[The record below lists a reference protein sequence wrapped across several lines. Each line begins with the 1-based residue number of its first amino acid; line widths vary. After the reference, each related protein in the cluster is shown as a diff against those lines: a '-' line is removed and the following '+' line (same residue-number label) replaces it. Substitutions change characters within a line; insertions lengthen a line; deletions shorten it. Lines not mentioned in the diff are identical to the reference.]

1 MKNYFLNNRMEVN
14 IQKVGIQYRDLIKT
28 RGLITSITLLL
39 FLFLAMN
46 MQAQSFTQSNLNLN
60 GQGSIENGTSLM
72 YGPDGR
78 LYVLS
83 LNGKVDIFTVQKN
96 GDNDYVAINTEELT
110 QASTIPNH
118 NDNGSSAGAERQA
131 TGLTVAGTAANPVVY
146 VTSSDSRIGGPSG
159 DQNLDTNSGVITRFS
174 WNGSSWAVVDIVRGL
189 PRSEEN
195 HSTNG
200 LEFVTVNGNDYLI
213 VASGGF
219 TNAGAPS
226 DNFAWIT
233 EYALSGAILSV
244 NLTAIEGLPIQT
256 DLSSGRS
263 YIYDIPT
270 LDDPTR
276 PNVNGLI
283 DPDDTG
289 YDGIDVGD
297 PWGGNDG
304 LNQGM
309 IVIGG
314 PVQIFS
320 PGYRNSYDLAIGPDG
335 KVYATDNGANGG
347 WGGLPLNEGNP
358 ATVSNDYPPGEPGS
372 SSPQDGEQVNNAD
385 HLTKITDNISS
396 YSFGSFY
403 GGHPNPVRA
412 NPAGAGLFTNPGTNG
427 PNTLSGDVFRT
438 QVYDPDGSTQGSTT
452 DPNIGLPANW
462 PPVPLSLADPQEA
475 DWRGPGINNPDGP
488 NDVLI
493 TTWGTNTNALDV
505 YTSSAF
511 DGAMQGDLI
520 AGKNNGVLR
529 RVDYD
534 PLDDSYTLINTFAS
548 NLGGNALGVTCNSD
562 TDPFPGTIWVATF
575 NGNIVILEPDGF
587 VLACFNSTDPE
598 FVGTE
603 DYDNDGYTNNDEIEN
618 KDDIQTEEEV
628 ICNGGAQ
635 PNDFDKAA
643 GGTLV
648 SDLNDPDDDNDGI
661 ADANDPFQIGDP
673 LDSGSDAFDLPVL
686 NELLSDNPVL
696 KGYLGLGFTGLMNN
710 GDANPNWLNWL
721 DRRDDSNDTNPND
734 ILGGAIGAMTMQMTG
749 GTALGASNNQ
759 EKAFQYGVNVDES
772 TGGFAIEGAVQ
783 NFDDPLQLYG
793 AAAPTTGE
801 IGIFMG
807 DGTQSNYIKFVINQS
822 GLQVRQEIGD
832 VAQAPIDVT
841 IATGNRPSNGVQL
854 RFSVNPINGEVRA
867 DYRFDNLGSFQT
879 AGIINAAGSILSA
892 IQSASEPLAVGLI
905 GSSNQA
911 GAEVEGTWDYLYV
924 QTSQPTVEQ
933 VLPNVTALIND
944 SNVLYELDQFFTD
957 DGGDENFTYSVAGN
971 TNPTAIDASISN
983 NTLTIVIP
991 SSAATADITIRAT
1004 DANGFFV
1011 EQTFTVNVNDEPVP
1025 ILRIRANGAAIA
1037 ATDAPNPNWIATGG
1051 AGPQSGTFNGINWSV
1066 NTGNL
1071 STHNIS
1077 GRDTSVPDYVPQELF
1092 AIERWDPAGA
1102 APAMEWTFNLPNGNY
1117 LIRWYAGNGFAG
1129 TSAPGTRVY
1138 DILVEGN
1145 IVENDL
1151 DLSAT
1156 YGHQVGGMLEFPVT
1170 LVDGILNISVAAVTE
1185 NPTMNGI
1192 EILQVGGEFTPP
1204 VVVEAIPNQNSEA
1217 GDLIN
1222 LSVLASGGVNGE
1234 PYQYSATNL
1243 PPGLQ
1248 IEPTTGL
1255 VFGNIDIGAEANSP
1269 YSVSISV
1276 GQASNNDTEI
1286 GFIWN
1291 VGSQDLWNDQT
1302 DDENYTARH
1311 ECSFVQA
1318 GDKFYLFGGREN
1330 SSSLDV
1336 YNYQVKT
1343 WSTISNSAPQEFN
1356 HFQAL
1361 EHKGLIWVIG
1371 AFKTNTFPNEAPAD
1385 NVYAYNPVE
1394 DVWIQGPEIPA
1405 GRKRGSAGL
1414 VVYND
1419 KFYVIAG
1426 NTIGH
1431 NGGFIDWFDEFD
1443 PVTGEWTSLPNAPRA
1458 RDHFHAAVI
1467 GDKLYVAGGR
1477 LSGGDGGTFAPL
1489 IAEVDVYD
1497 FTTQTWSTVADLPT
1511 PRAAASVAAFENEL
1525 YVIGGEIQVD
1535 LQGNSVGDAVKTT
1548 EAFNPI
1554 TGTWSNKTDLLT
1566 ERHGTQAIVSGD
1578 GIHVTAG
1585 SNSLGGGGT
1594 MKNMEFYGSDNPTG
1608 EVLTASQ
1615 LIVSAFE
1622 TVPTGGGLNVPVS
1635 NTGGNVGIIITDAQ
1649 LTGANAAAFNI
1660 VTDASFLLIGPGETS
1675 NIVVNHS
1682 GATEGEVASLTLS
1695 YDDGSTS
1702 VVSLVSGVATP
1713 NVLFRVN
1720 TGGALVASTDAPNP
1734 DWTEDQSTA
1743 TANGTANT
1751 GTPSSYINLV
1761 APAADITF
1769 GVASFTGTNN
1779 TGYPNNLFT
1788 TERYSNVENPNS
1800 MQWNF
1805 DVPNGDYTVNLIFA
1819 EVWTGAQTNGIRVF
1833 DVEIE
1838 GNPVLT
1844 DFDQTAAYGWNTA
1857 GVETFNVTVTDG
1869 NLDIDFIKG
1878 IENPNIKAIEI
1889 LGGTILTTNSPPIV
1903 SNPGIQQSIEGDVV
1917 GLQVI
1922 ATDDD
1927 LDECGDITFS
1937 ATGLPP
1943 NLSIDPTTG
1952 LIAGTLLEGTGT
1964 GTAGAFIEENGWV
1977 TIEAETDFEDTAGG
1991 WDILDESGNVYMVAS
2006 SDHFGNTNGQAVP
2019 YDMVITT
2026 PGVYRFYMK
2035 SAFSGTSSSDAN
2047 DTWFKIEN
2055 TQDVHFFS
2063 VQGTGGTA
2071 THTLDSTSQ
2080 FEDILNGINP
2090 ANKSIYYPAGNSE
2103 GRPDHG
2109 TENPGVN
2116 GYFKVFRT
2124 GGTPGTT
2131 NWITRTIDNNSF
2143 TVYAYFPNPGTFTI
2157 SMSERSAGHK
2167 IDRFVLAHIDD
2178 VSTNASNT
2186 ALDNAPE
2193 SQQVLGGTPGAA
2205 DNSPYNVTVSAAD
2218 ACTPSLNSEVEF
2230 IWNVS
2235 DTPASGS
2242 PAALIEITPGGP
2254 LGASTYG
2261 GSSLQLTNTSTGN
2274 VKITGITIDI
2284 STSILPDMVFDPVGA
2299 GGDETASCLTA
2310 NSGAATVGFVSP
2322 ANPCVDPFTGLRNGG
2337 YDVMAMSFTDFDP
2350 AEKFDFTVDIDPNSI
2365 KDVPG
2370 AGGAGAVSGFELIG
2384 ATITIT
2390 FSDGSTV
2397 VSSLYE
2403 DGSLGGGQ
2411 AVVAPNALA
2420 TPSIAAVGIPESSSC
2435 VETPT
2440 QTIEVSGTPGANVS
2454 LLVMDSRLY
2463 IQSGAPP
2470 FNVPDDTYYAN
2481 EAIAKALF
2489 TGIIGNDGTVQIPVT
2504 LLETVGATG
2513 TPNGGLNYI
2522 VAVVSNTPYA
2532 VDQQVSRTS
2541 NVLVLKVDP
2550 PCAGTTADINISTT
2564 LQSRTNHSGEYSV
2577 KLYDVGSTTVVYD
2590 LTATADVTGAMIID
2604 GAANTIAPGTY
2615 QIAVKYPNS
2624 LQAVQ
2629 TVTLAAGANSVYMG
2643 ILPMGDANDDNF
2655 VTLLDFSLLASTF
2668 NTDVSETLDGRA
2680 DFNGD
2685 GFVTLLDFS
2694 ILASNFNTG
2703 GQEPSTP

>member
-1 MKNYFLNNRMEVN
+1 MEVN
-14 IQKVGIQYRDLIKT
+14 LQKVGIRCCNSQIT
-28 RGLITSITLLL
+28 SRGLITCMTLLL
-39 FLFLAMN
+39 LLFVTLHT
-46 MQAQSFTQSNLNLN
+46 QAQSFSQSNLNLN
-60 GQGSIENGTSLM
+60 GQGSINNGTSLM

-83 LNGKVDIFTVQKN
+83 LNGNVDIFTVQKN
-96 GDNDYVAINTEELT
+96 GNNDYIAIDAEELT
-110 QASTIPNH
+110 QVSNIPNH
-118 NDNGSSAGAERQA
+118 NDDGSSAGGGRQA
-131 TGLTVAGTAANPVVY
+131 TGLTVAGTAALPVVY

-174 WNGSSWAVVDIVRGL
+174 WNGSSWDVVDIVRGL

-195 HSTNG
+195 HATNG
-200 LEFVTVNGNDYLI
+200 LEFVNVNGNDYLI

-233 EYALSGAILSV
+233 EYALAAAILSV
-244 NLTAIEGLPIQT
+244 DLTALNALPIKT
-256 DLSSGRS
+256 DPSSGRS
-263 YIYDIPT
+263 FIYDIPT

-276 PNVNGLI
+276 PNVNGLT
-283 DPDDTG
+283 DPDDIG
-289 YDGIDVGD
+289 YDGIDIGD

-320 PGYRNSYDLAIGPDG
+320 PGYRNSYDLAIAPDG
-335 KVYATDNGANGG
+335 RVYATDNGANGG

-372 SSPQDGEQVNNAD
+372 SSPQAGEQVNNED
-385 HLTKITDNISS
+385 HLHKITDNIQG
-396 YSFGSFY
+396 YSFGSYY
-403 GGHPNPVRA
+403 GGHPTPVRA
-412 NPAGAGLFTNPGTNG
+412 NPAGAGLFTNPGING
-427 PNTLSGDVFRT
+427 PNTLSGEVFRT
-438 QVYDPDGSTQGSTT
+438 QVYDPNGSTPGSIN
-452 DPNIGLPANW
+452 DPNIALPANW
-462 PPVPLSLADPQEA
+462 PPVPLSLANPQEA

-488 NDVLI
+488 NDDII

-511 DGAMQGDLI
+511 GGAMQGDLI
-520 AGKNNGVLR
+520 AGKNGGVLR

-534 PLDDSYTLINTFAS
+534 PLDGSYTLINTFAS

-562 TDPFPGTIWVATF
+562 SDIFPGTIWVAPF
-575 NGNIVILEPDGF
+575 NGNIVVLEPDGF
-587 VLACFNSTDPE
+587 VIDCFNSTEPE

-603 DYDNDGYTNNDEIEN
+603 DYDGDGYTNNDEIDN
-618 KDDIQTEEEV
+618 KDEVQTEEEV
-628 ICNGGAQ
+628 ICNGGSQ

-643 GGTLV
+643 GGNLV
-648 SDLNDPDDDNDGI
+648 SDLNDSDDDNDGI
-661 ADANDPFQIGDP
+661 DDANDPFQIGDP
-673 LDSGSDAFDLPVL
+673 LDSASDAFDLPVL

-696 KGYLGLGFTGLMNN
+696 KGFLGLGFTGLMNN

-721 DRRDDSNDTNPND
+721 DRRDDPNDPNPND
-734 ILGGAIGAMTMQMTG
+734 ILGGAIGAMTMQMTA
-749 GTALGASNNQ
+749 GTALEGANNQ
-759 EKAFQYGVNVDES
+759 EKAFQYGVNVDQS
-772 TGGFAIEGAVQ
+772 TGGFAIEGALQ

-793 AAAPTTGE
+793 SSAPTTGE

-822 GLQVRQEIGD
+822 GLQVRQEIND
-832 VAQAPIDVT
+832 VAQAPIAVA
-841 IATGNRPSNGVQL
+841 IATGDRPGNGVQL
-854 RFSVNPINGEVRA
+854 RFSVNPANGEVTA
-867 DYRFDNLGSFQT
+867 DYRFDNVGSFQNAATIT
-879 AGIINAAGSILSA
+879 AGGSILSA
-892 IQSASEPLAVGLI
+892 IQSANEPLAVGLI

-924 QTSQPTVEQ
+924 QTGQPAVEQ
-933 VLPNVTALIND
+933 ILPDVSALIND
-944 SNVLYELDQFFTD
+944 PNVLFELDQFFTD
-957 DGGDENFTYSVAGN
+957 DGGDENFTFSVQGN
-971 TNPTAIDASISN
+971 TNPTIDASITV

-991 SSAATADITIRAT
+991 ATEATADITIRAT

-1025 ILRIRANGAAIA
+1025 VIRIRANGAAIT

-1051 AGPQSGTFNGINWSV
+1051 PGPQSGTFNGINWSV

-1077 GRDTSVPDYVPQELF
+1077 GRDASVPAYVPQDLF
-1092 AIERWDPAGA
+1092 AIERWDPAA
-1102 APAMEWTFNLPNGNY
+1102 TAPAMEWTFELPNGNY
-1117 LIRWYAGNGFAG
+1117 LIRWYAGNGFGG
-1129 TSAPGTRVY
+1129 TGAPGQRVY

-1145 IVENDL
+1145 LVQNDL

-1156 YGHQVGGMLEFPVT
+1156 YGNQVGAMLEFPVT
-1170 LVDGILNISVAAVTE
+1170 LVDGILNIAVATVTE

-1192 EILQVGGEFTPP
+1192 EILQVGGDFTPP

-1222 LSVLASGGVNGE
+1222 LTVLASGGVNGE

-1243 PPGLQ
+1243 PAGLQ

-1255 VFGNIDIGAEANSP
+1255 VFGNIDAGSEADSP
-1269 YSVSISV
+1269 YSVTISV
-1276 GQASNNDTEI
+1276 SQASNDATDI
-1286 GFIWN
+1286 AFIWN
-1291 VGSQDLWNDQT
+1291 VGFQDLWNDQT

-1330 SSSLDV
+1330 SASLDV
-1336 YNYQVKT
+1336 YNYQAKT

-1371 AFKTNTFPNEAPAD
+1371 AFKDNGFPNEAPAD

-1431 NGGFIDWFDEFD
+1431 NGGFIEWFDEFD
-1443 PVTGEWTSLPNAPRA
+1443 PITGVWTSLPDAPRA

-1477 LSGGDGGTFAPL
+1477 LSGGAGGTFAPL

-1497 FTTQTWSTVADLPT
+1497 FTTETWSTVADLPT
-1511 PRAAASVAAFENEL
+1511 PRAAASVASFENEL
-1525 YVIGGEIQVD
+1525 YVIGGEISVD
-1535 LQGNSVGDAVKTT
+1535 LQGNTIGDAVKTT

-1585 SNSLGGGGT
+1585 SNTQGGGGT
-1594 MKNMEFYGSDNPTG
+1594 MKNMEFYGTDNPSG
-1608 EVLTASQ
+1608 EALTASQ
-1615 LIVSAFE
+1615 LVVSASE
-1622 TVPTGGGLNVPVS
+1622 SVPTGGSLNVPVS
-1635 NTGGNVGIIITDAQ
+1635 TTGGNVGIIVTDAQ
-1649 LTGANAAAFNI
+1649 LSGANAAAFTI
-1660 VTDASFLLIGPGETS
+1660 VTDVSFLLIGPGETT
-1675 NIVVNHS
+1675 NIVVSHT
-1682 GATEGEVASLTLS
+1682 GAAEGEAASLTLT
-1695 YDDGSTS
+1695 YDDGSIS
-1702 VVSLVSGVATP
+1702 VVSLISGAGVQ

-1720 TGGALVASTDAPNP
+1720 TGGAIVAATDGPNP
-1734 DWTEDQSTA
+1734 DWTEDQAAA
-1743 TANGTANT
+1743 TVNGTANT
-1751 GTPSSYINLV
+1751 GTPSTYINLNP
-1761 APAADITF
+1761 PAADITF
-1769 GVASFTGTNN
+1769 GVANFTGTNN
-1779 TGYPNNLFT
+1779 TGYPDNLFT
-1788 TERYSNVENPNS
+1788 TERYSNVANPDN

-1805 DVPNGDYTVNLIFA
+1805 TVPNGNYTVNLIFA
-1819 EVWTGAQTNGIRVF
+1819 EVWIGAQTNGIRVF

-1838 GNPVLT
+1838 GNLELD

-1857 GVETFNVTVTDG
+1857 GVETFNVTVSDG
-1869 NLDIDFIKG
+1869 NLEIDFIKG

-1889 LGGTILTTNSPPIV
+1889 LGGTILTTNSPPLV
-1903 SNPGIQQSIEGDVV
+1903 TNPGIRQSIEGDVI

-1943 NLSIDPTTG
+1943 NLNIDTTTG
-1952 LIAGTLLEGTGT
+1952 LITGTMLQGTGS
-1964 GTAGAFIEENGWV
+1964 GTEGAFVEENGLV
-1977 TIEAETDFEDTAGG
+1977 VIEMESAPSLSGSWETAGTY
-1991 WDILDESGNVYMVAS
+1991 STAFSPNVTSPGTATGGDFIIWQGPQY
-2006 SDHFGNTNGQAVP
+2006 FGNTGNGLISYP
-2019 YDMVITT
+2019 IEITT
-2026 PGVYRFYMK
+2026 TGTYRFQWRNQVGNGTLNTEHNDTWLKIEADSFYGQKGSGAIVCPKGLDGTTNNCTGNEPAGAGGNGWFKIYANATSWSWATNTSDNDPHQIFATFDAPGTYNILVSARSSSHAIDRMVL
-2035 SAFSGTSSSDAN
+2035 SHVTAFSGN
-2047 DTWFKIEN
+2047 P
-2055 TQDVHFFS
+2055 Q
-2063 VQGTGGTA
+2063 
-2071 THTLDSTSQ
+2071 STSLP
-2080 FEDILNGINP
+2080 E
-2090 ANKSIYYPAGNSE
+2090 SE
-2103 GRPDHG
+2103 
-2109 TENPGVN
+2109 
-2116 GYFKVFRT
+2116 
-2124 GGTPGTT
+2124 
-2131 NWITRTIDNNSF
+2131 RTIG
-2143 TVYAYFPNPGTFTI
+2143 V
-2157 SMSERSAGHK
+2157 M
-2167 IDRFVLAHIDD
+2167 
-2178 VSTNASNT
+2178 
-2186 ALDNAPE
+2186 
-2193 SQQVLGGTPGAA
+2193 PGAA
-2205 DNSPYNVTVSAAD
+2205 ENSPYNVTVTATD
-2218 ACTPSLNSEVEF
+2218 ACTPALSSEVEF
-2230 IWNVS
+2230 VWNVT
-2235 DTPASGS
+2235 DTPASGNPS
-2242 PAALIEITPGGP
+2242 ALIEITPGGP
-2254 LGASTYG
+2254 LGASTFG
-2261 GSSLQLTNTSTGN
+2261 GSSLQLTNNSTGN
-2274 VKITGITIDI
+2274 VQITGITIDI
-2284 STSILPDMVFDPVGA
+2284 STGILQDNVFDPVGA
-2299 GGDETASCLTA
+2299 GGDETASCLTP
-2310 NSGAATVGFVSP
+2310 NSGAAAVGFVSP
-2322 ANPCVDPFTGLRNGG
+2322 ADPCTDPFTAPRNGG
-2337 YDVMAMSFTDFDP
+2337 FDIMGMRFTNFDP
-2350 AEKFDFTVDIDPNSI
+2350 TEKFDFTVDIDPNSI

-2370 AGGAGAVSGFELIG
+2370 AGGAGAVSGLELIG

-2403 DGSLGGGQ
+2403 DGSIGGGQ

-2420 TPSIAAVGIPESSSC
+2420 TPSIAAVGIPVSPSC
-2435 VETPT
+2435 VETAN
-2440 QTIEVSGTPGANVS
+2440 QTIEVSGTAGAHVS
-2454 LLVMDSRLY
+2454 LLVMDSRLF

-2470 FNVPDDTYYAN
+2470 FNVPDETYYAN
-2481 EAIAKALF
+2481 EAMAKALF
-2489 TGIIGNDGTVQIPVT
+2489 TGIIGTGGTVQIPVT
-2504 LLETVGATG
+2504 LMETVGATG

-2522 VAVVSNTPYA
+2522 IAVVSNGPYA

-2550 PCAGTTADINISTT
+2550 PCAGTTADINLSAT
-2564 LQSRTNHSGEYSV
+2564 LQSRTDHSGDYSV
-2577 KLYDVGSTTVVYD
+2577 KLYDVGSTTAVYD
-2590 LTATADVTGAMIID
+2590 LTATAD
-2604 GAANTIAPGTY
+2604 AAGNMTISGIVPGTY
-2615 QIAVKYPNS
+2615 ELALKYPNS

-2629 TVTLAAGANSVYMG
+2629 TVTAVPGANSINMG
-2643 ILPMGDANDDNF
+2643 ELRMGDAVNDNF
-2655 VTLLDFSLLASTF
+2655 VDVLDFSLLGASYDISTGQPGF
-2668 NTDVSETLDGRA
+2668 ISEA

-2685 GFVTLLDFS
+2685 GIIDVLDFS
-2694 ILASNFNTG
+2694 LLGANYDTPG
-2703 GQEPSTP
+2703 EKPSGF

>member
-1 MKNYFLNNRMEVN
+1 MEVN
-14 IQKVGIQYRDLIKT
+14 TQKVGVQYCNSIKLQ
-28 RGLITSITLLL
+28 GLISCMTLLL
-39 FLFLAMN
+39 LLFFAMHT
-46 MQAQSFTQSNLNLN
+46 QAQSFSQSNLNLN
-60 GQGSIENGTSLM
+60 GNVINSGTSLM

-83 LNGKVDIFTVQKN
+83 RNGNVDIFTIQKN
-96 GDNDYVAINTEELT
+96 GDNDYIVTNGEELT
-110 QASTIPNH
+110 QVATIPNH
-118 NDNGSSAGAERQA
+118 NDDGSNAGGGRQA
-131 TGLTVAGTAANPVVY
+131 TGLTVAGTATNPIVY
-146 VTSSDSRIGGPSG
+146 VTSSDARIGGPSG
-159 DQNLDTNSGVITRFS
+159 DQGLDTNSGVITRFS
-174 WNGSSWAVVDIVRGL
+174 WNGSSWSVVDIVRGL

-233 EYALSGAILSV
+233 EYALSAAILSV
-244 NLTAIEGLPIQT
+244 DLTAIEALQIQT
-256 DLSSGRS
+256 DPSSGRS
-263 YIYDIPT
+263 FSYDIPT

-276 PNVNGLI
+276 PNVNGVI
-283 DPDDTG
+283 DPDDTD

-358 ATVSNDYPPGEPGS
+358 ATVSNDYPDGEPGS
-372 SSPQDGEQVNNAD
+372 SSPTENEQVNNAD

-438 QVYDPDGSTQGSTT
+438 QVYDPDGSTLGSTT
-452 DPNIGLPANW
+452 NPDIGLPANW

-520 AGKNNGVLR
+520 AGKNGGVLR

-534 PLDDSYTLINTFAS
+534 PTDDSYTLINTFAS

-562 TDPFPGTIWVATF
+562 SDPFPGTIWVAPF
-575 NGNIVILEPDGF
+575 DGNIIVLEPDGF
-587 VLACFNSTDPE
+587 VLECFNSTDGE
-598 FVGTE
+598 FVGTA
-603 DYDNDGYTNNDEIEN
+603 DYDSDGYTNNDEIDN
-618 KDDIQTEEEV
+618 KNDLQTEEEV

-661 ADANDPFQIGDP
+661 DDVNDPFQLGDP

-686 NELLSDNPVL
+686 NELDSDNPVL

-710 GDANPNWLNWL
+710 GDPNDDWLNWL
-721 DRRDDSNDTNPND
+721 DRRDDPSDPNPND
-734 ILGGAIGAMTMQMTG
+734 LLGGAIGAMTMQMTA
-749 GTALGASNNQ
+749 GTALGSSNNQ
-759 EKAFQYGVNVDES
+759 EKAFQYGVNVDQS
-772 TGGFAIEGAVQ
+772 TGGFAIEGALLS
-783 NFDDPLQLYG
+783 FDDPLQLYG
-793 AAAPTTGE
+793 TSAPTTGE
-801 IGIFMG
+801 LGIYMG

-822 GLQVRQEIGD
+822 GLQVRQEVGD
-832 VAQAPIDVT
+832 VAQTPIDVP
-841 IATGNRPSNGVQL
+841 ISTGNRPNSGVQF
-854 RFSVNPINGEVRA
+854 RFSVNPTNGEVRA
-867 DYRFDNLGSFQT
+867 DYRFDNVGSFQT

-911 GAEVEGTWDYLYV
+911 GAEVEGTWNYLYV

-933 VLPNVTALIND
+933 VLPDVAALIND
-944 SNVLYELDQFFTD
+944 PNVFFELDEFFTD
-957 DGGDENFTYSVAGN
+957 DGGDENFTFSVAGN

-1025 ILRIRANGAAIA
+1025 IIRIRANGAAIA
-1037 ATDAPNPNWIATGG
+1037 ATDAPNPNWITTGG
-1051 AGPQSGTFNGINWSV
+1051 GGAQSGTFNGINWSV

-1071 STHNIS
+1071 ATQNIV
-1077 GRDTSVPDYVPQELF
+1077 GRDASVPDYVPQELF
-1092 AIERWDPAGA
+1092 ATERWDPANA
-1102 APAMEWTFNLPNGNY
+1102 APAMEWTFELPNGNY
-1117 LIRWYAGNGFAG
+1117 LIRWYAGNGFEG

-1192 EILQVGGEFTPP
+1192 EILQVGGDFTPP
-1204 VVVEAIPNQNSEA
+1204 VVVEAIPSQNNEV

-1336 YNYQVKT
+1336 YNYQAKT

-1371 AFKTNTFPNEAPAD
+1371 AFKDNGFPNEAPAD

-1443 PVTGEWTSLPNAPRA
+1443 PVTGVWTSLPNAPRA

-1489 IAEVDVYD
+1489 ISEVDVYD

-1511 PRAAASVAAFENEL
+1511 PRAAASVVPFENEL

-1535 LQGNSVGDAVKTT
+1535 LQGNTIGDAVKTT
-1548 EAFNPI
+1548 EAFNPN
-1554 TGTWSNKTDLLT
+1554 TGTWSNKTNLLT

-1594 MKNMEFYGSDNPTG
+1594 MKNMEFYGDDNPTG

-1615 LIVSAFE
+1615 LVVSASE

-1635 NTGGNVGIIITDAQ
+1635 NTIGNVGIIITDAQ
-1649 LTGANAAAFNI
+1649 LSGANAAAFNI
-1660 VTDASFLLIGPGETS
+1660 VTDASFLLIGPGETT
-1675 NIVVNHS
+1675 NIVINHT
-1682 GATEGEVASLTLS
+1682 GVADGEAASLTLT

-1702 VVSLVSGVATP
+1702 VVSLVSGERTSD
-1713 NVLFRVN
+1713 VLFRIN
-1720 TGGALVASTDAPNP
+1720 SGGALVTATDGPNP
-1734 DWTEDQSTA
+1734 DWTEDQATT

-1751 GTPSSYINLV
+1751 GAPSTYINLV
-1761 APAADITF
+1761 PPAADITF
-1769 GVASFTGTNN
+1769 GVANFTGTNN
-1779 TGYPNNLFT
+1779 TSYPDNLFT
-1788 TERYSNVENPNS
+1788 TERYSNVLNPDN

-1805 DVPNGDYTVNLIFA
+1805 PVPNGDYTVNLIFA

-1838 GNPVLT
+1838 GDLVLD
-1844 DFDQTAAYGWNTA
+1844 DFDQTATYGWNTA
-1857 GVETFNVTVTDG
+1857 GVETFSVTVSDG
-1869 NLDIDFIKG
+1869 NLDINFIKG

-1889 LGGTILTTNSPPIV
+1889 LGGTISTTNSPPVV

-1922 ATDDD
+1922 ATDGD

-1952 LIAGTLLEGTGT
+1952 LITGTMLEGTGT

-1977 TIEAETDFEDTAGG
+1977 TIEAETDFDDTAGG

-2006 SDHFGNTNGQAVP
+2006 SDHFGNTNGQAVS

-2109 TENPGVN
+2109 TENPGLN
-2116 GYFKVFRT
+2116 GYFKVFRSS
-2124 GGTPGTT
+2124 GTPGTT

-2235 DTPASGS
+2235 DMPATGD
-2242 PAALIEITPGGP
+2242 PEALIEITPDGP

-2261 GSSLQLTNTSTGN
+2261 GSSIQVTNNSTGN
-2274 VKITGITIDI
+2274 VQITGITIDI
-2284 STSILPDMVFDPVGA
+2284 STGIMPDNVFDPVGS
-2299 GGDETASCLTA
+2299 GGDDTASCLTA
-2310 NSGAATVGFVSP
+2310 NSGGATVGFVTP
-2322 ANPCVDPFTGLRNGG
+2322 ADPCVDPFTEPRNGG
-2337 YDVMAMSFTDFDP
+2337 YDIMGMSFTDFDP
-2350 AEKFDFTVDIDPNSI
+2350 TEKFDFTVDIDPNSI
-2365 KDVPG
+2365 KGVPG

-2420 TPSIAAVGIPESSSC
+2420 TPSIAAVGIPVSPSC
-2435 VETPT
+2435 VETAN
-2440 QTIEVSGTPGANVS
+2440 QIIEVSGTVGANVS
-2454 LLVMDSRLY
+2454 LLLMDSRLY
-2463 IQSGAPP
+2463 IQSGEPP
-2470 FNVPDDTYYAN
+2470 FNVLDETYYAN
-2481 EAIAKALF
+2481 EAMAKTLY
-2489 TGIIGNDGTVQIPVT
+2489 TGVIGTDGTVQIPVT
-2504 LLETVGATG
+2504 LLETVGAAG

-2532 VDQQVSRTS
+2532 ADQQVSRTS

-2550 PCAGTTADINISTT
+2550 PCAGTTADINISAT
-2564 LQSRTNHSGEYSV
+2564 LQSRTDHSGDYSV
-2577 KLYDVGSTTVVYD
+2577 KLYDVGSTTAVYD
-2590 LTATADVTGAMIID
+2590 LTATADAAGNMTID
-2604 GAANTIAPGTY
+2604 GTVNTIAPGTY
-2615 QIAVKYPNS
+2615 QLAVKYPNS
-2624 LQAVQ
+2624 LQVVQ
-2629 TVTLAAGANSVYMG
+2629 TVTLAAGANSVSMG

>member
-1 MKNYFLNNRMEVN
+1 MKNYFFNNNRMEVN
-14 IQKVGIQYRDLIKT
+14 IQKEGIRYRDSIKT
-28 RGLITSITLLL
+28 RSLITSITLLL
-39 FLFLAMN
+39 FLFFALD

-60 GQGSIENGTSLM
+60 GQGSIDSGTSLM

-83 LNGKVDIFTVQKN
+83 LNGNVDIFTIQKN
-96 GDNDYVAINTEELT
+96 GENDYVVIDGEELT

-118 NDNGSSAGAERQA
+118 NDDGSSAGGGRQA

-174 WNGSSWAVVDIVRGL
+174 WNGATWDVVDIVRGL

-195 HSTNG
+195 HATNG
-200 LEFVTVNGNDYLI
+200 LEFVNVNGNDYLI

-233 EYALSGAILSV
+233 EYALSAAILSV
-244 NLTAIEGLPIQT
+244 DLTAIEALPIQT
-256 DLSSGRS
+256 DSSSGRFFS
-263 YIYDIPT
+263 YDIPT

-276 PNVNGLI
+276 PNINGI
-283 DPDDTG
+283 TDPDDDN

-309 IVIGG
+309 IVIGE

-358 ATVSNDYPPGEPGS
+358 LTVSNDYPVGEPGS
-372 SSPQDGEQVNNAD
+372 SSATGGEQVNNAD
-385 HLTKITDNISS
+385 HLHKITDNIQT
-396 YSFGSFY
+396 YNFGSYY
-403 GGHPNPVRA
+403 GGHPAPIRA
-412 NPAGAGLFTNPGTNG
+412 NPTGAGLFTNPGTNG
-427 PNTLSGDVFRT
+427 PNTLSGEVFRT
-438 QVYDPDGSTQGSTT
+438 QVYDPDGSTLGSTT
-452 DPNIGLPANW
+452 NPDIALPANW
-462 PPVPLSLADPQEA
+462 PPVPLSYAVDTEEH

-488 NDVLI
+488 DDDII

-511 DGAMQGDLI
+511 NGAMQGDLI
-520 AGKNNGVLR
+520 AGKNGGVLR

-534 PLDDSYTLINTFAS
+534 PSNGSYTLINTFAS

-562 TDPFPGTIWVATF
+562 TDPFPGTIWVAPF
-575 NGNIVILEPDGF
+575 NGNIVVLEPDGF
-587 VLACFNSTDPE
+587 VLDCFNSTDPE
-598 FVGTE
+598 YVGTE
-603 DYDNDGYTNNDEIEN
+603 DYDGDGYTNDDEIDN
-618 KDDIQTEEEV
+618 INVGQTEDEV
-628 ICNGGAQ
+628 LCNGGSQ
-635 PNDFDKAA
+635 PNDFDKDA
-643 GGTLV
+643 GGVLV

-661 ADANDPFQIGDP
+661 ADANDPFQLGDP

-710 GDANPNWLNWL
+710 GDSNDDWLNWL
-721 DRRDDSNDTNPND
+721 DRRDDPSDPNPND

-749 GTALGASNNQ
+749 GTALGSSNDQ
-759 EKAFQYGVNVDES
+759 EKAFQYGVNVDQS

-807 DGTQSNYIKFVINQS
+807 DGTQSNYIKFVINQA

-832 VAQAPIDVT
+832 VAQAPIDVA

-854 RFSVNPINGEVRA
+854 RFSVNPDNGEVTA
-867 DYRFDNLGSFQT
+867 AYRFDNVGNFQT

-892 IQSASEPLAVGLI
+892 IQTANEPLAVGLI

-933 VLPNVTALIND
+933 EMPNVAALID
-944 SNVLYELDQFFTD
+944 GPNVFLDLDEFFTD
-957 DGGDENFTYSVAGN
+957 DGGDENFTFSVAGN

-991 SSAATADITIRAT
+991 SAAATADITIRAT

-1025 ILRIRANGAAIA
+1025 ILRIRANGAAIT

-1051 AGPQSGTFNGINWSV
+1051 TGAQSGTFNGINWSV
-1066 NTGNL
+1066 NTGNS
-1071 STHNIS
+1071 STQNIS
-1077 GRDTSVPDYVPQELF
+1077 GRDDSVPAYVPQELF
-1092 AIERWDPAGA
+1092 AVERWDPAGA
-1102 APAMEWTFNLPNGNY
+1102 APAMEWTFELPNGNY
-1117 LIRWYAGNGFAG
+1117 IIRWYAGNGFAG
-1129 TSAPGTRVY
+1129 TSAPGQRVY
-1138 DILVEGN
+1138 DILIEGDL
-1145 IVENDL
+1145 VQNDL

-1156 YGHQVGGMLEFPVT
+1156 YGHQVGAMLEFPVT
-1170 LVDGILNISVAAVTE
+1170 LNDGILNISVAAVTE

-1222 LSVLASGGVNGE
+1222 LAVLASGGVTGE
-1234 PYQYSATNL
+1234 PYQFSATNL

-1255 VFGNIDIGAEANSP
+1255 VFGNIDSGAETNSP
-1269 YSVSISV
+1269 YPVTISV
-1276 GQASNNDTEI
+1276 GQESNNDTDI
-1286 GFIWN
+1286 SFTWN
-1291 VGSQDLWNDQT
+1291 VGSQDFWNDQT

-1330 SSSLDV
+1330 STTFDV
-1336 YNYQVKT
+1336 YNYQAKT
-1343 WSTISNSAPQEFN
+1343 WSQISNSAPQEFN

-1371 AFKTNTFPNEAPAD
+1371 AFKTNSFPNELPAD

-1394 DVWIQGPEIPA
+1394 NVWIQGPEIPS

-1414 VVYND
+1414 VVHND

-1431 NGGFIDWFDEFD
+1431 NGGFIPWFDEFD
-1443 PVTGEWTSLPNAPRA
+1443 PVTGVWTSLPDAPRA
-1458 RDHFHAAVI
+1458 RDHFHATVLD
-1467 GDKLYVAGGR
+1467 DKLYVAGGR
-1477 LSGGDGGTFAPL
+1477 LSGGTGGTFAPL

-1497 FTTQTWSTVADLPT
+1497 FATQTWSTIPDLPT
-1511 PRAAASVAAFENEL
+1511 PRAAASVASFENEL

-1535 LQGNSVGDAVKTT
+1535 LEGNTIGDAVNIT
-1548 EAFNPI
+1548 ESFNPL
-1554 TGTWSNKTDLLT
+1554 TGSWTTKSSLLT

-1578 GIHVTAG
+1578 GIHVVAG
-1585 SNSLGGGGT
+1585 SASLGGGGT

-1608 EVLTASQ
+1608 EALTASQ
-1615 LIVSAFE
+1615 LVVSASE
-1622 TVPTGGGLNVPVS
+1622 TIPTGGGLNVPIS

-1649 LTGANAAAFNI
+1649 LSGANAAAFNI

-1682 GATEGEVASLTLS
+1682 GAVEGEVASLTLS

-1720 TGGALVASTDAPNP
+1720 TGGALVGATDGPNP
-1734 DWTEDQSTA
+1734 DWTEDQATA
-1743 TANGTANT
+1743 TANGSANT
-1751 GTPSSYINLV
+1751 GTPSPYINLV
-1761 APAADITF
+1761 SPAADITF

-1779 TGYPNNLFT
+1779 TGYPDNLFT
-1788 TERYSNVENPNS
+1788 TERYSNVENPDN

-1922 ATDDD
+1922 ATDND
-1927 LDECGDITFS
+1927 LDECGDLTFS

-1943 NLSIDPTTG
+1943 TLNIDAATG
-1952 LIAGTLLEGTGT
+1952 LITGTMLEGTGT
-1964 GTAGAFIEENGWV
+1964 GTEGAFIEENGLVVIEMESVENLPGSWV
-1977 TIEAETDFEDTAGG
+1977 TAAATTAPNINSPGTATGGDFIVWEGPQFTGTPGNGLISYPVEITTSGTYRFQWRNQVGLGTNTSDHNDTWLKIEADSFYGEKGSGAIVCPKGFDGTTNNCT
-1991 WDILDESGNVYMVAS
+1991 GNVPAGAGSNGWFKVYVNSNTWSWASNTSDNDPHQIFATFDAPGTYNILISARSSNHIIDRMVLS
-2006 SDHFGNTNGQAVP
+2006 HV
-2019 YDMVITT
+2019 
-2026 PGVYRFYMK
+2026 
-2035 SAFSGTSSSDAN
+2035 SAFSG
-2047 DTWFKIEN
+2047 
-2055 TQDVHFFS
+2055 
-2063 VQGTGGTA
+2063 
-2071 THTLDSTSQ
+2071 
-2080 FEDILNGINP
+2080 NP
-2090 ANKSIYYPAGNSE
+2090 QNLSLPE
-2103 GRPDHG
+2103 
-2109 TENPGVN
+2109 
-2116 GYFKVFRT
+2116 
-2124 GGTPGTT
+2124 
-2131 NWITRTIDNNSF
+2131 
-2143 TVYAYFPNPGTFTI
+2143 
-2157 SMSERSAGHK
+2157 SERRIG
-2167 IDRFVLAHIDD
+2167 VM
-2178 VSTNASNT
+2178 
-2186 ALDNAPE
+2186 
-2193 SQQVLGGTPGAA
+2193 PGASA
-2205 DNSPYNVTVSAAD
+2205 NSPYNVTVTATD
-2218 ACTPSLNSEVEF
+2218 ACTPALSSEVEF
-2230 IWNVS
+2230 IWNVT
-2235 DTPASGS
+2235 DTPASGNPS
-2242 PAALIEITPGGP
+2242 ALIEITPSGA
-2254 LGASTYG
+2254 LGASTFG

-2284 STSILPDMVFDPVGA
+2284 STSILPDMVFDPVGE

-2310 NSGAATVGFVSP
+2310 NSGGSAVGFITP
-2322 ANPCVDPFTGLRNGG
+2322 ANACVDPFTAPRNGG
-2337 YDVMAMSFTDFDP
+2337 YDIMGMSFTDFDP
-2350 AEKFDFTVDIDPNSI
+2350 NEKFDFTVDIDPNSI

-2370 AGGAGAVSGFELIG
+2370 AGGAGSVSGFELIG

-2420 TPSIAAVGIPESSSC
+2420 TPSIAAVGIAESPSC
-2435 VETPT
+2435 VETAT
-2440 QTIEVSGTPGANVS
+2440 QTIEVSGTPGAHVS

-2470 FNVPDDTYYAN
+2470 FNVSDETYYAN
-2481 EAIAKALF
+2481 EAMAKALF
-2489 TGIIGNDGTVQIPVT
+2489 TGVIGSGGTAQIPVT

-2532 VDQQVSRTS
+2532 LDQQVSQTS

-2550 PCAGTTADINISTT
+2550 PCAGTTADINIATT
-2564 LQSRTNHSGEYSV
+2564 LQSRTDHSGEYSV

-2590 LTATADVTGAMIID
+2590 LTATADATGAMLID

-2615 QIAVKYPNS
+2615 QVAVKYPNS

-2629 TVTLAAGANSVYMG
+2629 TVTLVAGANTVDMG
-2643 ILPMGDANDDNF
+2643 ELLMGDANEDNE
-2655 VTLLDFSLLASTF
+2655 VGLEDFSIL
-2668 NTDVSETLDGRA
+2668 VSVFGLDLGEPGYDARS

-2685 GFVTLLDFS
+2685 NSIGLEDFS
-2694 ILASNFNTG
+2694 VLVSNFNTSG
-2703 GQEPSTP
+2703 EEPSE

>member
-1 MKNYFLNNRMEVN
+1 MKNYVLNNNRMESN
-14 IQKVGIQYRDLIKT
+14 IQKTGIRYRDIIKLRVLVT
-28 RGLITSITLLL
+28 GITMLL
-39 FLFLAMN
+39 FFVTLQT
-46 MQAQSFTQSNLNLN
+46 QAQTFTSYDLELN
-60 GQGSIENGTSLM
+60 GQGTIDSGTSLM
-72 YGPDGR
+72 FGPDGR

-83 LNGKVDIFTVQKN
+83 RNGNVDIFTVQKN
-96 GDNDYVAINTEELT
+96 GDNKYIAIDGEELT

-118 NDNGSSAGAERQA
+118 NDDGSSAGASRQA

-159 DQNLDTNSGVITRFS
+159 DENLDTNSGVITRFS
-174 WNGSSWAVVDIVRGL
+174 WNGASWDVVDIVRGL

-226 DNFAWIT
+226 KNFAWIT
-233 EYALSGAILSV
+233 EYALSAAILSV
-244 NLTAIEGLPIQT
+244 DLTAIEALPIQT
-256 DLSSGRS
+256 DLLSGRLF
-263 YIYDIPT
+263 IHDIPT

-276 PNVNGLI
+276 PNVNGII
-283 DPDDTG
+283 DPDNAG

-309 IVIGG
+309 LVIGE

-320 PGYRNSYDLAIGPDG
+320 PGFRNSYDLAIGPDG

-358 ATVSNDYPPGEPGS
+358 ATVSNDYPVGEPGS
-372 SSPQDGEQVNNAD
+372 SSPQNGEQVNNQD

-396 YSFGSFY
+396 YAFGSFY

-412 NPAGAGLFTNPGTNG
+412 NPIGAGLFTNPGTNG
-427 PNTLSGDVFRT
+427 KNTLSGQVFRT
-438 QVYDPDGSTQGSTT
+438 QVYDPDGSTDGSTT
-452 DPNIGLPANW
+452 DPDIGLPANW

-520 AGKNNGVLR
+520 AGKNGGVLR

-534 PLDDSYTLINTFAS
+534 PLDESYTLINTFAS

-562 TDPFPGTIWVATF
+562 TDPFPGTIWVAPF

-587 VLACFNSTDPE
+587 ILACFNSTDPE

-628 ICNGGAQ
+628 ICNGGSQ

-648 SDLNDPDDDNDGI
+648 SDLNDSDDDNDGI
-661 ADANDPFQIGDP
+661 DDVNDPFQLGDP
-673 LDSGSDAFDLPVL
+673 LDSGSDAFNLPVL
-686 NELLSDNPVL
+686 NELDSDNPIL

-710 GDANPNWLNWL
+710 GDPNDDWLNWL
-721 DRRDDSNDTNPND
+721 DRRDDPSVPNPND
-734 ILGGAIGAMTMQMTG
+734 LLGGAIGAMTMHMTA
-749 GTALGASNNQ
+749 GTALGSSNTQ
-759 EKAFQYGVNVDES
+759 EKGFQYGVNVDQS
-772 TGGFAIEGAVQ
+772 TGGFAIEGALQ

-793 AAAPTTGE
+793 ASAPTTGE
-801 IGIFMG
+801 LGIFMG

-822 GLQVRQEIGD
+822 GLQVRQEVND
-832 VAQAPIDVT
+832 VAQAPIDIP
-841 IATGNRPSNGVQL
+841 IATGIRPNSGVQL
-854 RFSVNPINGEVRA
+854 RFSVNPANGEVTA
-867 DYRFDNLGSFQT
+867 DYRFDNVGSFQNAGTIT
-879 AGIINAAGSILSA
+879 ASGSILSA
-892 IQSASEPLAVGLI
+892 IQSANEPLAVGLI
-905 GSSNQA
+905 GSSNQVEF
-911 GAEVEGTWDYLYV
+911 EVEGTWDYLYV
-924 QTSQPTVEQ
+924 QTGQPTVEQ
-933 VLPNVTALIND
+933 ILPNITAQIND
-944 SNVLYELDQFFTD
+944 ANVLYELDQFFTD
-957 DGGDENFTYSVAGN
+957 DGGDENLIFSIEAN
-971 TNPTAIDASISN
+971 TNPTIDTSIN
-983 NTLTIVIP
+983 GKTLTIVIP

-1011 EQTFTVNVNDEPVP
+1011 EQTFTVSVNDEPVP
-1025 ILRIRANGAAIA
+1025 ILRIRANGAAIT
-1037 ATDAPNPNWIATGG
+1037 ATDAPNPDWIATGG

-1071 STHNIS
+1071 STQNIT
-1077 GRDTSVPDYVPQELF
+1077 GRDASVPAYVPQDLF
-1092 AIERWDPAGA
+1092 AVERWDPAGV
-1102 APAMEWTFNLPNGNY
+1102 APAMEWTFDLPNGNY

-1129 TSAPGTRVY
+1129 TSAPGQRVY

-1145 IVENDL
+1145 LVQNDL

-1156 YGHQVGGMLEFPVT
+1156 YGHQVGAMLEFPVT
-1170 LVDGILNISVAAVTE
+1170 LVDGTLNISVAAVTE

-1192 EILQVGGEFTPP
+1192 EILQIGGDFTPP

-1222 LSVLASGGVNGE
+1222 LTVLASGGVTGE
-1234 PYQYSATNL
+1234 PYQFLATNL
-1243 PPGLQ
+1243 PAGLQ

-1255 VFGNIDIGAEANSP
+1255 IFGNIDTGAETNSP
-1269 YSVSISV
+1269 YSVAISV
-1276 GQASNNDTEI
+1276 GQASNAATEVT
-1286 GFIWN
+1286 FIWN
-1291 VGSQDLWNDQT
+1291 VGSQDFWNDQT
-1302 DDENYTARH
+1302 DDESYTARH

-1330 SSSLDV
+1330 ATTLDV
-1336 YNYQVKT
+1336 YNYQAKT
-1343 WSTISNSAPQEFN
+1343 WSQISNSAPQEFN

-1371 AFKTNTFPNEAPAD
+1371 AFKTNAFPNEVPAD

-1394 DVWIQGPEIPA
+1394 NVWIQGPEIPTD
-1405 GRKRGSAGL
+1405 RKRGSAGL

-1431 NGGFIDWFDEFD
+1431 NGGYIPWFDEFD
-1443 PVTGEWTSLPNAPRA
+1443 PVTGVWTTLPNAPRA
-1458 RDHFHAAVI
+1458 RDHFHATVLD
-1467 GDKLYVAGGR
+1467 DKLYLAGGR
-1477 LSGGDGGTFAPL
+1477 LSGGTGGTFAPL

-1497 FTTQTWSTVADLPT
+1497 FATQTWSTIPDLPT
-1511 PRAAASVAAFENEL
+1511 PRAAASVASFENEL
-1525 YVIGGEIQVD
+1525 YVIGGEIQDD
-1535 LQGNSVGDAVKTT
+1535 LQGNSVNDAVNVT
-1548 EAFNPI
+1548 EAFNPL
-1554 TGTWSNKTDLLT
+1554 TGSWTTKSSLLT

-1578 GIHVTAG
+1578 GIHVVAG
-1585 SNSLGGGGT
+1585 SNSLGGNGK
-1594 MKNMEFYGSDNPTG
+1594 MKNMEFYGTDNPTG
-1608 EVLTASQ
+1608 VVLTASQ
-1615 LIVSAFE
+1615 LVVSASE
-1622 TVPTGGGLNVPVS
+1622 TIPTGGGLNIPVS

-1649 LTGANAAAFNI
+1649 LTGANVAAFNI
-1660 VTDASFLLIGPGETS
+1660 VTDASFLLIGPGETA
-1675 NIVVNHS
+1675 NILINHT
-1682 GATEGEVASLTLS
+1682 GATEGEAASLTLT

-1720 TGGALVASTDAPNP
+1720 TGGALVAATDGSNP
-1734 DWTEDQSTA
+1734 DWTEDQATA

-1761 APAADITF
+1761 SPAADITF
-1769 GVASFTGTNN
+1769 GVASFTGTNT
-1779 TGYPNNLFT
+1779 TGYPNSLFT
-1788 TERYSNVENPNS
+1788 TERYSNVVNPDN

-1805 DVPNGDYTVNLIFA
+1805 TVPNGDYTVNLIFA

-1838 GNPVLT
+1838 GNPLLT
-1844 DFDQTAAYGWNTA
+1844 DFDQTATYGWNTA
-1857 GVETFNVTVTDG
+1857 GVETFNITVTDG

-1889 LGGTILTTNSPPIV
+1889 LGGTIANTNSPPVV
-1903 SNPGIQQSIEGDVV
+1903 SNPGIQQSIEGNVI

-1927 LDECGDITFS
+1927 LEECGEITFS

-1943 NLSIDPTTG
+1943 NLNIDPTTG
-1952 LIAGTLLEGTGT
+1952 LISGTILEGSGTGT
-1964 GTAGAFIEENGWV
+1964 EGAFIEENGLVVIEMESAPSLIGSWETEETYSTTFSPNV
-1977 TIEAETDFEDTAGG
+1977 TSPGTATGGDFIIWQGPQSFSTPGNGLISYPIE
-1991 WDILDESGNVYMVAS
+1991 
-2006 SDHFGNTNGQAVP
+2006 
-2019 YDMVITT
+2019 ITT
-2026 PGVYRFYMK
+2026 TGTYRFQWRNQVGN
-2035 SAFSGTSSSDAN
+2035 GTSNTEHN
-2047 DTWFKIEN
+2047 DTWLKIEADSFYGQKGSGAIVCPKGLDGSSN
-2055 TQDVHFFS
+2055 NC
-2063 VQGTGGTA
+2063 TGNLPEGA
-2071 THTLDSTSQ
+2071 GS
-2080 FEDILNGINP
+2080 NGW
-2090 ANKSIYYPAGNSE
+2090 
-2103 GRPDHG
+2103 
-2109 TENPGVN
+2109 
-2116 GYFKVFRT
+2116 FKVYANATSWSWATNTSDNDPHQIFAT
-2124 GGTPGTT
+2124 FDAPGTY
-2131 NWITRTIDNNSF
+2131 NILVS
-2143 TVYAYFPNPGTFTI
+2143 A
-2157 SMSERSAGHK
+2157 RSSSHV
-2167 IDRFVLAHIDD
+2167 IDRMVLSH
-2178 VSTNASNT
+2178 VTEFTGNPQST
-2186 ALDNAPE
+2186 ALQE
-2193 SQQVLGGTPGAA
+2193 SQRVEGILPGAA
-2205 DNSPYNVTVSAAD
+2205 ANSPYSVTVTATD
-2218 ACTPSLNSEVEF
+2218 ACTPTLSSEIGF

-2242 PAALIEITPGGP
+2242 PSALVEITPGGP
-2254 LGASTYG
+2254 LGASTFG

-2274 VKITGITIDI
+2274 VQITGITIDI
-2284 STSILPDMVFDPVGA
+2284 STGIMPDNVFDPVGT
-2299 GGDETASCLTA
+2299 GGDATASCLTA
-2310 NSGAATVGFVSP
+2310 NSGGAAVGFVSP
-2322 ANPCVDPFTGLRNGG
+2322 ANPCVDPFTAPRNGG
-2337 YDVMAMSFTDFDP
+2337 YDIMAMSFTDFDP
-2350 AEKFDFTVDIDPNSI
+2350 TEKFDFTVDIDPNSI
-2365 KDVPG
+2365 KGVPG

-2397 VSSLYE
+2397 VSSIYE

-2411 AVVAPNALA
+2411 AIVAPNTLA
-2420 TPSIAAVGIPESSSC
+2420 TPSISAVGIPVSPSC
-2435 VETPT
+2435 VETAD
-2440 QTIEVSGTPGANVS
+2440 QIIEVSGTVGAHVS
-2454 LLVMDSRLY
+2454 LLLMDSRLY

-2470 FNVPDDTYYAN
+2470 FNVPDETYYAN
-2481 EAIAKALF
+2481 EAMAKALYS
-2489 TGIIGNDGTVQIPVT
+2489 GIIGNEGTVQIPVT

-2522 VAVVSNTPYA
+2522 VAVVSNTAYA

-2541 NVLVLKVDP
+2541 NVLVLKVDS
-2550 PCAGTTADINISTT
+2550 PCAGTTADINISAT
-2564 LQSRTNHSGEYSV
+2564 LQSRTEHSGEYSI
-2577 KLYDVGSTTVVYD
+2577 KLYNVGSTTVVHD
-2590 LTATADVTGAMIID
+2590 IIGTADSNGSISID
-2604 GAANTIAPGTY
+2604 GTINSIAPGDY
-2615 QIAVKYPNS
+2615 QLAIKYPNS
-2624 LQAVQ
+2624 LQVVQ
-2629 TVTLAAGANSVYMG
+2629 TVTLVSGDNDITIG
-2643 ILPMGDANDDNF
+2643 ELLMGDANGDNTIGLEDF
-2655 VTLLDFSLLASTF
+2655 SILVSVFGLDFG
-2668 NTDVSETLDGRA
+2668 ETGYNETP

-2685 GFVTLLDFS
+2685 NTIGLEDFS
-2694 ILASNFNTG
+2694 VLVSNFNTAG
-2703 GQEPSTP
+2703 EEASTQ

>member
-1 MKNYFLNNRMEVN
+1 MEVN
-14 IQKVGIQYRDLIKT
+14 VQNVGIQYVDSIKT
-28 RGLITSITLLL
+28 RCLMTSMTLLL
-39 FLFLAMN
+39 FLFFALN
-46 MQAQSFTQSNLNLN
+46 MQAQSFSQSNLNLN
-60 GQGSIENGTSLM
+60 GQGAVSSGTSLM

-83 LNGKVDIFTVQKN
+83 RNGNVDIFTVQKN
-96 GDNDYVAINTEELT
+96 GDNDYVAIEGEELT
-110 QASTIPNH
+110 QVATIPNH
-118 NDNGSSAGAERQA
+118 NDFGASAGGGRQA
-131 TGLTVAGTAANPVVY
+131 TGLTVAGTAANPIVF
-146 VTSSDSRIGGPSG
+146 VTSSDAEIGGPSG
-159 DQNLDTNSGVITRFS
+159 DEDLDTNSGVITRFI
-174 WNGSSWAVVDIVRGL
+174 WNGTSWDVVDIVRGL

-233 EYALSGAILSV
+233 EYALSAAILSV
-244 NLTAIEGLPIQT
+244 DLTALESLPIQT
-256 DLSSGRS
+256 DTSSGRS
-263 YIYDIPT
+263 FIYDIPT

-276 PNVNGLI
+276 PNVNGVI
-283 DPDDTG
+283 DPDDAD

-309 IVIGG
+309 IVLGG

-347 WGGLPLNEGNP
+347 WGGLPVNEGNP
-358 ATVSNDYPPGEPGS
+358 LTVNNDYPPGEPGS
-372 SSPQDGEQVNNAD
+372 SSSQNGEQVNNAD
-385 HLTKITDNISS
+385 HLHRITDNIQG
-396 YSFGSFY
+396 YNFGSYY

-412 NPAGAGLFTNPGTNG
+412 NPAGAGLFTNPGING
-427 PNTLSGDVFRT
+427 KNTLSGAVFRT
-438 QVYDPDGSTQGSTT
+438 QVYDPDGSTDGSTT
-452 DPNIGLPANW
+452 DPNVGLPANW
-462 PPVPLSLADPQEA
+462 PPVPLSYAVDTEEH
-475 DWRGPGINNPDGP
+475 DWRGPGLNNPDGP
-488 NDVLI
+488 NDDII

-520 AGKNNGVLR
+520 AGKNGGVLR

-534 PLDDSYTLINTFAS
+534 PLDGSYTLINTFAS

-562 TDPFPGTIWVATF
+562 SDPFPGTIWVAPF
-575 NGNIVILEPDGF
+575 NGNIIVLEPDGF
-587 VLACFNSTDPE
+587 VLECFNSTDDE
-598 FVGTE
+598 FVGTA

-618 KDDIQTEEEV
+618 KNDAQTEEEV
-628 ICNGGAQ
+628 ICNGGSQ

-661 ADANDPFQIGDP
+661 ADINDPFQLGDP

-686 NELLSDNPVL
+686 NELDSDNPVL

-710 GDANPNWLNWL
+710 GNTNDDWLNWL
-721 DRRDDSNDTNPND
+721 DRRDDPSDPNPND
-734 ILGGAIGAMTMQMTG
+734 LLGGAIGAMTMQMTA
-749 GTALGASNNQ
+749 GTALGGANNQ
-759 EKAFQYGVNVDES
+759 EKAFQYGVNVDQS
-772 TGGFAIEGAVQ
+772 TGGFAIEGALLS
-783 NFDDPLQLYG
+783 FDDPLQLYG
-793 AAAPTTGE
+793 VDAPTTGE
-801 IGIFMG
+801 LGIFMG

-822 GLQVRQEIGD
+822 GLQVLQEVGD
-832 VAQAPIDVT
+832 VAQAPIDIT
-841 IATGNRPSNGVQL
+841 IATGNRPNSGVQF
-854 RFSVNPINGEVRA
+854 RFSVNPTNGEVRA
-867 DYRFDNLGSFQT
+867 DYRFDNIGSFQN
-879 AGIINAAGSILSA
+879 AGTLIAAGSILSA
-892 IQSASEPLAVGLI
+892 IQSANEPLAVGLI

-933 VLPNVTALIND
+933 VLPDVAALIND
-944 SNVLYELDQFFTD
+944 ANVFFELDEFFTD
-957 DGGDENFTYSVAGN
+957 DGGDENFIFTIQGN
-971 TNPTAIDASISN
+971 TNPTAIDASINN

-991 SSAATADITIRAT
+991 SFAATADITIRAT
-1004 DANGFFV
+1004 DTNGFFV
-1011 EQTFTVNVNDEPVP
+1011 EQTFTVNVNDEPIP
-1025 ILRIRANGAAIA
+1025 IIRIRANGGAIS

-1071 STHNIS
+1071 STHNIT
-1077 GRDTSVPDYVPQELF
+1077 GRDASVPAYVPQELF
-1092 AIERWDPAGA
+1092 AIERWDPAGT
-1102 APAMEWTFNLPNGNY
+1102 APAMEWTFELPNGNY
-1117 LIRWYAGNGFAG
+1117 IIRWYAGNGFGG
-1129 TSAPGTRVY
+1129 TSAVGTRVY

-1145 IVENDL
+1145 LVQNDL

-1170 LVDGILNISVAAVTE
+1170 LLDGVLNIAVAAVTE

-1204 VVVEAIPNQNSEA
+1204 VVVAAIPNQNNEA

-1222 LSVLASGGVNGE
+1222 LSVLASGGINGE

-1255 VFGNIDIGAEANSP
+1255 VFGNIDAGAETNSP
-1269 YSVSISV
+1269 YSVTISV
-1276 GQASNNDTEI
+1276 GQESNNDTDI
-1286 GFIWN
+1286 SFTWN
-1291 VGSQDLWNDQT
+1291 VGSQDFWNDQT

-1330 SSSLDV
+1330 STTFDV
-1336 YNYQVKT
+1336 YNYQDKT
-1343 WSTISNSAPQEFN
+1343 WSQISNSAPQEFN

-1371 AFKTNTFPNEAPAD
+1371 AFKTNNFPNEVPAD

-1394 DVWIQGPEIPA
+1394 DVWIQGPEIPTD
-1405 GRKRGSAGL
+1405 RKRGSAGL
-1414 VVYND
+1414 VVYNN

-1431 NGGFIDWFDEFD
+1431 NGGFIPWFDEFD
-1443 PVTGEWTSLPNAPRA
+1443 PVTGVWTSLPNAPRA
-1458 RDHFHAAVI
+1458 RDHFHATVLD
-1467 GDKLYVAGGR
+1467 DKLYIAGGR
-1477 LSGGDGGTFAPL
+1477 LSGGTGGTFAPL

-1497 FTTQTWSTVADLPT
+1497 FASQTWSTIPDLPT
-1511 PRAAASVAAFENEL
+1511 PRAAASVASFENEL

-1535 LQGNSVGDAVKTT
+1535 LEGNTIGDAVNIT
-1548 EAFNPI
+1548 ESFNPL
-1554 TGTWSNKTDLLT
+1554 TGSWTTKSSLLT

-1578 GIHVTAG
+1578 GIHVVAG
-1585 SNSLGGGGT
+1585 SASLGGGGT

-1608 EVLTASQ
+1608 EALTPSQ
-1615 LIVSAFE
+1615 LVVSASE
-1622 TVPTGGGLNVPVS
+1622 IIPTGGGLNIPVS

-1649 LTGANAAAFNI
+1649 LTGANAAAFTI

-1682 GATEGEVASLTLS
+1682 GAIEGETASLTLT

-1702 VVSLVSGVATP
+1702 AVSLSSGEATP

-1720 TGGALVASTDAPNP
+1720 TGGALVAATDGPNP

-1743 TANGTANT
+1743 TANGAANT
-1751 GTPSSYINLV
+1751 GTPSSYINL
-1761 APAADITF
+1761 APPAADITF
-1769 GVASFTGTNN
+1769 GVADFTGTNT
-1779 TGYPNNLFT
+1779 TGYPNSLFT
-1788 TERYSNVENPNS
+1788 TERYSNVANPDN

-1805 DVPNGDYTVNLIFA
+1805 TVPNGDYTVNLIFG

-1838 GNPVLT
+1838 GDLVLD
-1844 DFDQTAAYGWNTA
+1844 DFDQTATYGWNTA
-1857 GVETFNVTVTDG
+1857 GVETFNITVTDG
-1869 NLDIDFIKG
+1869 NLEIDFIKG

-1889 LGGTILTTNSPPIV
+1889 LGGTIANTNSPPIV
-1903 SNPGIQQSIEGDVV
+1903 SSPGIQQSIEGDVI

-1922 ATDDD
+1922 ATDND
-1927 LDECGDITFS
+1927 LEECGEITFS

-1943 NLSIDPTTG
+1943 NLNIDPTTG
-1952 LIAGTLLEGTGT
+1952 LISGTILEGSGTGT
-1964 GTAGAFIEENGWV
+1964 EGAFIEENGLVVIEMESAPSLSGSWETEETYSTTFSPNV
-1977 TIEAETDFEDTAGG
+1977 TSPGTATGGDFIVWQGPQSFSTPGNGLISYPIE
-1991 WDILDESGNVYMVAS
+1991 
-2006 SDHFGNTNGQAVP
+2006 
-2019 YDMVITT
+2019 ITT
-2026 PGVYRFYMK
+2026 TGTYRFQWRNQVGN
-2035 SAFSGTSSSDAN
+2035 GTNNTEHN
-2047 DTWFKIEN
+2047 DTWLKIEADSFYG
-2055 TQDVHFFS
+2055 QKGSGAIVCPK
-2063 VQGTGGTA
+2063 G
-2071 THTLDSTSQ
+2071 LDGSSNNCSGNLP
-2080 FEDILNGINP
+2080 EGAGSNGW
-2090 ANKSIYYPAGNSE
+2090 
-2103 GRPDHG
+2103 
-2109 TENPGVN
+2109 
-2116 GYFKVFRT
+2116 FKVYANATSWSWATNTSDNDPHQIFAT
-2124 GGTPGTT
+2124 FDAPGTY
-2131 NWITRTIDNNSF
+2131 TILVS
-2143 TVYAYFPNPGTFTI
+2143 A
-2157 SMSERSAGHK
+2157 RSSSHV
-2167 IDRFVLAHIDD
+2167 IDRMVLSHVTDF
-2178 VSTNASNT
+2178 SGNPQST
-2186 ALDNAPE
+2186 ALQE
-2193 SQQVLGGTPGAA
+2193 SQRVEGILPGAA
-2205 DNSPYNVTVSAAD
+2205 ADSPYNVTVTATD
-2218 ACTPSLNSEVEF
+2218 ACTPSLSSEVEF

-2235 DTPASGS
+2235 DTPATGN

-2261 GSSLQLTNTSTGN
+2261 TSSLQLTNTSTGN
-2274 VKITGITIDI
+2274 VQITGITIDI
-2284 STSILPDMVFDPVGA
+2284 STGIMPDNVFDPLGT
-2299 GGDETASCLTA
+2299 GGDATASCLTA
-2310 NSGAATVGFVSP
+2310 NNGGATVGFVSP
-2322 ANPCVDPFTGLRNGG
+2322 ADSCVDPFTAPRNGG
-2337 YDVMAMSFTDFDP
+2337 YDIMAMSFTDFDP
-2350 AEKFDFTVDIDPNSI
+2350 NEKFDFTVDIDPNSI
-2365 KDVPG
+2365 KGVPG

-2420 TPSIAAVGIPESSSC
+2420 TPSISAVGIPVSPSC
-2435 VETPT
+2435 VETAN
-2440 QTIEVSGTPGANVS
+2440 QIIEVSGTVGAHVS
-2454 LLVMDSRLY
+2454 LLLMDSRLY

-2470 FNVPDDTYYAN
+2470 FNVPDETYYAN
-2481 EAIAKALF
+2481 EAMAKALY
-2489 TGIIGNDGTVQIPVT
+2489 TGVIGNDGTVQIPVT

-2522 VAVVSNTPYA
+2522 VAVVSDAPYG
-2532 VDQQVSRTS
+2532 VDEQVSRTS
-2541 NVLVLKVDP
+2541 NVLVLKVDS
-2550 PCAGTTADINISTT
+2550 PCAGTTADINIATT
-2564 LQSRTNHSGEYSV
+2564 LQSRTDHSGDYSI
-2577 KLYDVGSTTVVYD
+2577 KLYNVGSTTVVHD
-2590 LTATADVTGAMIID
+2590 ITGTADSNGSISID
-2604 GAANTIAPGTY
+2604 GTINSIVPGDY
-2615 QIAVKYPNS
+2615 QLAIKYPNS
-2624 LQAVQ
+2624 LQIVQ
-2629 TVTLAAGANSVYMG
+2629 TITLVAGDNEIPIG
-2643 ILPMGDANDDNF
+2643 ELLMGDANGDNTIGLEDF
-2655 VTLLDFSLLASTF
+2655 SILVSVFGLDFG
-2668 NTDVSETLDGRA
+2668 ETGYNETP

-2685 GFVTLLDFS
+2685 NTIGLEDFS
-2694 ILASNFNTG
+2694 VLVSNFNTAG
-2703 GQEPSTP
+2703 EEPNTQ